1 MIQVHR
7 ESIQIKFPCSIGVL
21 SDTHISGRLNQL
33 NPAIIQI
40 FQREKVQIILHLGD
54 ISDFRII
61 TDLNQIATVFVVRGN
76 RDFALLNNIPFAIE
90 LDVTGIKIG
99 LTHGHGRLLE
109 YLLEKVHYIAVG
121 FRFNRYRRLLDSLF
135 PEAKIKLF
143 GHTHSAFIRWID
155 GVLYFNPGAACTES
169 PHDPHPS
176 IGILR
181 LENHEKIQAEVV
193 LL

>member
-21 SDTHISGRLNQL
+21 SDTHISGRSSQL

-61 TDLNQIATVFVVRGN
+61 TDLNQIAKVFVVRGN

-90 LDVTGIKIG
+90 LDVDWSKDRSDT
-99 LTHGHGRLLE
+99 R
-109 YLLEKVHYIAVG
+109 
-121 FRFNRYRRLLDSLF
+121 S
-135 PEAKIKLF
+135 
-143 GHTHSAFIRWID
+143 W
-155 GVLYFNPGAACTES
+155 S
-169 PHDPHPS
+169 P
-176 IGILR
+176 
-181 LENHEKIQAEVV
+181 A
-193 LL
+193 